1 MAGEWFTGSDLRETA
16 GAKQAAG
23 QDGFD
28 RVAAVARGKVRKLC
42 GPVNPAENI
51 TERVRVRV
59 ARDSVALKYRPA
71 SLTSIS
77 YYASGATLSVSDFD
91 FDGQSLFRKDG
102 GLIGQDLSVT
112 YSTGWDDQTEIPVE
126 LLEMARII
134 GHQTVRIERRFKV
147 DQNAANNDL
156 TGTSYQVPSAALEVG
171 AEYLLAP
178 EGFA

>member
-77 YYASGATLSVSDFD
+77 YYSGAALSVSDFD
-91 FDGQSLFRKDG
+91 FDGQVLFRKDG
-102 GLIGQDLSVT
+102 GLIGQDLTVV
-112 YSTGWDDQTEIPVE
+112 YLAGWSDQADIPVE
-126 LLEMARII
+126 LLEMARLI
-134 GHQTVRIERRFKV
+134 GHQGLRVSRRFKT
-147 DQNAANNDL
+147 DPNADDNMAG
-156 TGTSYQVPSAALEVG
+156 TGYQVPSAALEVG